1 MDSELSHES
10 WPLSYFLTF
19 TLYGHWLHG
28 DERESVDRL
37 HAVFETPRLSPNA
50 ALREF
55 EQDRASTPAPLLT
68 PEMRAVVTA
77 AITEVCDV
85 RSWLLHAVNV
95 RTNHAHIV
103 ASGEAEPE
111 TMMTTFKAYATRA
124 LRRRGL
130 ISGQQR
136 MWTRH
141 GSTKYVWT
149 ERDLQNVWEYVTNR
163 QDDREFPPR

>member
-1 MDSELSHES
+1 MSTEEVPEP
-10 WPLSYFLTF
+10 WPLAYFLTY

-28 DERESVDRL
+28 DERESIDRL
-37 HAVFETPRLSPNA
+37 HAVFETPRLPPNDV
-50 ALREF
+50 LREL
-55 EQDRASTPAPLLT
+55 EQDRSSTPAPLLT
-68 PEMRAVVTA
+68 PQMRAVVTA

-103 ASGEAEPE
+103 ASGHVEPE
-111 TMMTTFKAYATRA
+111 TMMTTLKAYGTRA

-149 ERDLQNVWEYVTNR
+149 ARDLQSVWEYVTNG
-163 QDDREFPPR
+163 QDDREPPPR